1 MKEGESIYHKIKK
14 EEKCCSTKRSVNEH
28 GKTFS
33 INCSDKNINI
43 CCVKLDKCLIT
54 AISNQKQCD
63 YLFMSDR
70 NNSPTDYSYYFVEL
84 KGSGCDAEGA
94 FEQIQQAVHYIKSR
108 FGAIPKH
115 QIWGFIVGGKDTQNM
130 SRLKERFKRDIG
142 KELKHSTGI
151 RYEHKI

>member
-1 MKEGESIYHKIKK
+1 MKEGENVYHKIKK

-33 INCSDKNINI
+33 INCRDKNINV

-70 NNSPTDYSYYFVEL
+70 NNSLADYGYYFVEL
-84 KGSGCDAEGA
+84 KGSGCDADGA
-94 FEQIQQAVHYIKSR
+94 FEQIQQAVYYVKSQ
-108 FGAIPKH
+108 FGVIPKH

-130 SRLKERFKRDIG
+130 NRLKERFKRDIG